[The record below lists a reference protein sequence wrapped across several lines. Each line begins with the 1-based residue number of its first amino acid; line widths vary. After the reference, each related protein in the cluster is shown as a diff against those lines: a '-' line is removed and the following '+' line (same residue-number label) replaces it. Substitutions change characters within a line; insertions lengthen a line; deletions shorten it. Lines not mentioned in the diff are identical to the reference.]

1 MGDTKPLTR
10 RQSAYFDDE
19 YHMCQKS
26 DEDKEKPMLTRYI
39 KQTDAQDLAERMTTR
54 NTLVKLFVG
63 CEMSEE

>member
-39 KQTDAQDLAERMTTR
+39 KQTDAQDLAERIVSR
-54 NTLVKLFVG
+54 KKLATLSVNNGK
-63 CEMSEE
+63 